1 MAQKTA
7 TANPIA
13 NFYEAQAIA
22 TAEIAHAALD
32 GLQRLQKLTLQA
44 MRDSASGPLSLA
56 QSMATMR
63 DGTNVS
69 RSVSEAAAPA
79 AEQGA
84 RYQREMVQ
92 AIADMNNDIVRAS
105 YSMMERMRDAL
116 GAATQGP
123 MAISSALPGLQTGGQ
138 DLTNP
143 MAIYD
148 SAMRQWQTAM
158 QQMMET
164 PAVAMA
170 VVSAQERERP
180 RAAGTTPAAPKRSA
194 KRPAKRKS
202 SERSR

>member
-7 TANPIA
+7 SSNPIA
-13 NFYEAQAIA
+13 NFYEAQTIA
-22 TAEIAHAALD
+22 TAEFAHSALD

-56 QSMATMR
+56 QSMATVR
-63 DGTNVS
+63 DAGDVS
-69 RSVSEAAAPA
+69 RSVSEAAGPA
-79 AEQGA
+79 AEQSA
-84 RYQREMVQ
+84 RYQRDMVQ
-92 AIADMNNDIVRAS
+92 AVAAMNNDIVRAS

-116 GAATQGP
+116 GAATQGS
-123 MAISSALPGLQTGGQ
+123 MAMSSVLPDLATGGQ

-148 SAMRQWQTAM
+148 SAMRQWQTAV
-158 QQMMET
+158 QQMIET

-170 VVSAQERERP
+170 GVPARERERP
-180 RAAGTTPAAPKRSA
+180 RAAGTARAAL
-194 KRPAKRKS
+194 KRPAKRSSKRKS

>member
-7 TANPIA
+7 SSNPIA
-13 NFYEAQAIA
+13 NFYEAQTIA
-22 TAEIAHAALD
+22 TAEIARAALD

-63 DGTNVS
+63 DAGDVS
-69 RSVSEAAAPA
+69 RSVSDAAAPA

-84 RYQREMVQ
+84 RYQRDMVQ
-92 AIADMNNDIVRAS
+92 AVAAMNNDIVRAS

-116 GAATQGP
+116 GAATQGS
-123 MAISSALPGLQTGGQ
+123 MMSSALPDLPTSGQ

-148 SAMRQWQTAM
+148 SAMRQWQTAV

-164 PAVAMA
+164 PAAAMA
-170 VVSAQERERP
+170 VASAQEYERP
-180 RAAGTTPAAPKRSA
+180 RAAGTARAVSKRSA
-194 KRPAKRKS
+194 KRASKRKS

>member
-13 NFYEAQAIA
+13 NFYEAQTIA

-63 DGTNVS
+63 DGGNVS

-92 AIADMNNDIVRAS
+92 AIATMNNDIVRAS

-116 GAATQGP
+116 GTATQGS
-123 MAISSALPGLQTGGQ
+123 MKLSSALPGLPTGGQ

-148 SAMRQWQTAM
+148 SAMRQWQTAV

-164 PAVAMA
+164 PTVAMA

-180 RAAGTTPAAPKRSA
+180 RAAGTARAAPKRSA
-194 KRPAKRKS
+194 KRSPKRKS
-202 SERSR
+202 SERNR

>member
-7 TANPIA
+7 NANPIA
-13 NFYEAQAIA
+13 NFYEAQTIA
-22 TAEIAHAALD
+22 TAEIARAALD

-63 DGTNVS
+63 DGGNVS

-92 AIADMNNDIVRAS
+92 VIAAMNNDIVRAS

-116 GAATQGP
+116 GAATQGS
-123 MAISSALPGLQTGGQ
+123 MTMSSALPDLATGGQ

-143 MAIYD
+143 MAMYD
-148 SAMRQWQTAM
+148 SAMRQWQTAV
-158 QQMMET
+158 QQVMET

-170 VVSAQERERP
+170 VSGQKRERP
-180 RAAGTTPAAPKRSA
+180 RAAGTTPAAAPKRSA
-194 KRPAKRKS
+194 KRSAKRKS